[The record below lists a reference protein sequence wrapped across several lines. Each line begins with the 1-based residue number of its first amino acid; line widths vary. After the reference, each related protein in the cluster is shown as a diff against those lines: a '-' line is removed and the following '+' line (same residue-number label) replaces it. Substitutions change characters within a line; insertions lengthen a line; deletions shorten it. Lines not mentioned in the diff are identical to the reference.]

1 MKQYR
6 KELEALDT
14 ALARERD
21 RQLREM
27 RQKMIRRKIEAER
40 LKKEE
45 EQDKRVQQIEEIDW
59 QVPAYSHLTSQT
71 EGSWPEG
78 QSTGSP
84 SDVQHAKEAYC
95 WIAGTGHI
103 ICCR

>member
-45 EQDKRVQQIEEIDW
+45 EQDKRVQQLKKQIGRFL
-59 QVPAYSHLTSQT
+59 LT
-71 EGSWPEG
+71 
-78 QSTGSP
+78 
-84 SDVQHAKEAYC
+84 A
-95 WIAGTGHI
+95 I
-103 ICCR
+103 